1 MARVVGSVASRH
13 ASRTVPSRSGVAVVA
28 GLLILV
34 VGATA
39 FDARAITYPE
49 QDPGL
54 FMEAMERAGVFL
66 RDRPLPDGKLLLSES
81 PIAAYVSGYAPG
93 RMIGSSFLSDN
104 DTEATPDLQDHVAN
118 IVLVTLPWDKP

>member
-39 FDARAITYPE
+39 FDARAITYPD

-54 FMEAMERAGVFL
+54 FMQAMERAGVFL

-81 PIAAYVSGYAPG
+81 PIAAYLSAYAPG
-93 RMIGSSFLSDN
+93 RMIGSAYLPDNATAATRFLPRN
-104 DTEATPDLQDHVAN
+104 ATYFAP
-118 IVLVTLPWDKP
+118 VTLPLY